1 MKIYGNLKHNLSR
14 LFRSIG
20 KFFAGKKEGI
30 IAGGANNDPA
40 GTITYLQIGASSGYA
55 LLWLMVVTTPML
67 IVVTQMAAKI
77 GIILR
82 LGLARVLKDYY
93 GRRIAFFLVALVALA
108 NIFTIG
114 ANIAGMA
121 DLVAITVNME
131 AQYVLFVVLV
141 GLFVLLFLL
150 RKRYA
155 DISKFLFI
163 LTPISLVYIITAFLV
178 KPDWHGVALGI
189 VGARM
194 SFELH
199 YWMLVVG
206 AIGTIIAPYIIFWE
220 TTAEIEEKKIIK
232 DLKETNS
239 GISWGMALAN
249 IICILIVVLAATVL
263 GGHGGVIENIRQASE
278 VLRPLAGDAAFGLFA
293 IGILASGF
301 VAVPV
306 LISSTAYMVADL
318 LGWRAGLD
326 KKEYQAP
333 AFYLLIIISVT
344 VGILMN
350 VFNVNPVQTMIWSQV
365 VAGCVAPF
373 IVAAL
378 LLVCN
383 NKKLMGTYT
392 NSRSANVV
400 GFLTIAIM
408 VLSIAFFL
416 FDILK

>member
-1 MKIYGNLKHNLSR
+1 
-14 LFRSIG
+14 
-20 KFFAGKKEGI
+20 
-30 IAGGANNDPA
+30 
-40 GTITYLQIGASSGYA
+40 
-55 LLWLMVVTTPML
+55 
-67 IVVTQMAAKI
+67 
-77 GIILR
+77 
-82 LGLARVLKDYY
+82 
-93 GRRIAFFLVALVALA
+93 
-108 NIFTIG
+108 
-114 ANIAGMA
+114 
-121 DLVAITVNME
+121 
-131 AQYVLFVVLV
+131 
-141 GLFVLLFLL
+141 
-150 RKRYA
+150 
-155 DISKFLFI
+155 
-163 LTPISLVYIITAFLV
+163 
-178 KPDWHGVALGI
+178 
-189 VGARM
+189 M

-220 TTAEIEEKKIIK
+220 TTAEIEEKKTIK

>member
-1 MKIYGNLKHNLSR
+1 MKIYSNLKHNLSR
-14 LFRSIG
+14 LFRSIS

-93 GRRIAFFLVALVALA
+93 GRRIAFSCRPCRPCEH
-108 NIFTIG
+108 FTIS

-121 DLVAITVNME
+121 DLVTITVNME

-141 GLFVLLFLL
+141 GLFVLLFSCVSAMRTLVSFCLSLRQFLL
-150 RKRYA
+150 S
-155 DISKFLFI
+155 ILLPPFLLSQI
-163 LTPISLVYIITAFLV
+163 GTVLP
-178 KPDWHGVALGI
+178 LGI

-220 TTAEIEEKKIIK
+220 TTAEIEEKKTIK

-239 GISWGMALAN
+239 GISWGMTLAN

-326 KKEYQAP
+326 KKNTKLP
-333 AFYLLIIISVT
+333 L
-344 VGILMN
+344 
-350 VFNVNPVQTMIWSQV
+350 
-365 VAGCVAPF
+365 F
-373 IVAAL
+373 I
-378 LLVCN
+378 C
-383 NKKLMGTYT
+383 
-392 NSRSANVV
+392 
-400 GFLTIAIM
+400 
-408 VLSIAFFL
+408 LSL
-416 FDILK
+416 FR